1 MDITDPSAPTQ
12 PTAASSDASSSNPQP
27 ENEAAD
33 PPLPGQENEVQ
44 TYQDLHV
51 LKEVVLGP
59 DDVPKNLSDDESSVP
74 DDDSDASSIAS
85 SAVAMEDA
93 DAALLAADDRASWAA
108 AGRGDPAHA
117 RAGLHPSGHQAVQLL
132 HRAAAGQ

>member
-27 ENEAAD
+27 ESDVAD

-59 DDVPKNLSDDESSVP
+59 DDVP
-74 DDDSDASSIAS
+74 
-85 SAVAMEDA
+85 
-93 DAALLAADDRASWAA
+93 
-108 AGRGDPAHA
+108 
-117 RAGLHPSGHQAVQLL
+117 
-132 HRAAAGQ
+132 